1 MSNINKKTIN
11 NDATHLIVSA
21 YRSLLD
27 REPDAIGME
36 TWLNWWRAGEQSVEN
51 FLRAIIYS
59 DEFQEKSLKMFLDT
73 NPKTPRIL
81 ENSQDGEVG
90 LLIQEIVSD
99 SCPHKILVDIG
110 ARGKER
116 SNAYDLISGWGWRG
130 LLIEANPD
138 LIPNLKNLYN
148 GSGGIVIH
156 SAISD
161 FEGEV
166 DFYMGSNLD
175 VSSITKSNTASWGAV
190 DKSVKVKCQRIIPL
204 LMKHEIPFDFE
215 LLTIDIEGEDIKVI
229 NDLVLG
235 SNYRPRYIIVEASF
249 DFSVKK
255 LDDIPVDTIV
265 KNSYSICNQTRSNLI
280 LKKKASNIES

>member
-1 MSNINKKTIN
+1 MSYNNKNTIN

-27 REPDAIGME
+27 REPDSIGME
-36 TWLNWWRAGEQSVEN
+36 SWLKSWRAGEQNVEK

-59 DEFQEKSLKMFLDT
+59 EEFQKKSLKIFLDT
-73 NPKTPRIL
+73 NPKTPCIL
-81 ENSQDGEVG
+81 ENSQYGEVG

-116 SNAYDLISGWGWRG
+116 SNSYDLISAWGWRG

-138 LIPNLKNLYN
+138 LIPDLKNLYN
-148 GSGGIVIH
+148 GSSGIVIH

-235 SNYRPRYIIVEASF
+235 SHYRPRYIIVEASF

-255 LDDIPVDTIV
+255 LDDIPLDPIV

-280 LKKKASNIES
+280 LKKNASNIES

>member
-1 MSNINKKTIN
+1 MSNINKKITN

-27 REPDAIGME
+27 REPDAIGMKS
-36 TWLNWWRAGEQSVEN
+36 WLNWWGSGEQSVEK

-81 ENSQDGEVG
+81 ENSQYGEVG

-116 SNAYDLISGWGWRG
+116 SNSYDLISGWGWRG

-148 GSGGIVIH
+148 GSSGIVIH

-175 VSSITKSNTASWGAV
+175 VSSITKSNTAGWCEV
-190 DKSVKVKCQRIIPL
+190 DKSVKVKCQKITPIL
-204 LMKHEIPFDFE
+204 IKHKIPFDFE
-215 LLTIDIEGEDIKVI
+215 LLSIDIEGEDIKVI
-229 NDLVLG
+229 NDLVSG
-235 SNYRPRYIIVEASF
+235 SNYRPRYIIIEASF

-255 LDDIPVDTIV
+255 LDDLPLGQIV
-265 KNSYSICNQTRSNLI
+265 KNSYSICSQTRANLI
-280 LKKKASNIES
+280 LKRNVSNL